1 MKDYYDQT
9 GKPVHRMSYCA
20 FLDVLGFSDRI
31 IDSFNTSD
39 GNALLQEFH
48 GMLKR
53 RIDEL
58 KEDTKGSHL
67 YMKAFTDNVILAHP
81 IFSED
86 GEAEFAF
93 ILWSLA
99 EYQFEM
105 VKKGFFIRG
114 GLSVGPLFIDE
125 NTVYGPALLE
135 AYILENSVAVNPI
148 VSLSDE
154 VRRLVLRHIR
164 YYPDREDAPQSRDV
178 LVNSDGRFFISY
190 LSECYIDTGSSEEID
205 WESLKIHK
213 DQIEVA
219 LNVYRAVPKIFSKF
233 TWLAAY
239 HNYFCDSVNNYHGY
253 SKSLKVSK
261 DAISIQFGKV
271 AAIESKQLAPTDN

>member
-1 MKDYYDQT
+1 MKDYYNQA

-31 IDSFNTSD
+31 KDSFKTSD

-58 KEDTKGSHL
+58 KEDTKDSHL
-67 YMKAFTDNVILAHP
+67 YMKSFTDNVILAHP
-81 IFSED
+81 ILIEE

-93 ILWSLA
+93 ILWSLRV
-99 EYQFEM
+99 YQFEM
-105 VKKGFFIRG
+105 AKKGLFIRG
-114 GLSVGPLFIDE
+114 GLSVGELFVDE

-135 AYILENSVAVNPI
+135 AYKLENSVAVNPI
-148 VSLSDE
+148 VSLSDD
-154 VRRLVLRHIR
+154 VMSLVLHHIR
-164 YYPDREDAPQSRDV
+164 YYSDREDAPQNRDV
-178 LVNSDGRFFISY
+178 LVNSDGRFFINY
-190 LSECYIDTGSSEEID
+190 LSECYDSGSSGEFD

-219 LNVYRAVPKIFSKF
+219 LNAYRAVPKIFSKF

-271 AAIESKQLAPTDN
+271 AAIESKQLAPMDN